1 MTEIFSTL
9 FGQSDAQAPPSS
21 AALSF
26 GPGKPPPPLPQS
38 SAPGPP
44 QLSGQLGDEGPTARK
59 PGVINEPFYLL
70 RELPGKLDLLSDL
83 LKHAALLTSVQPLC
97 SLHVIMYVCLSN
109 SWKRFNGK
117 HKSDYT
123 LQSGA
128 CIQQVL
134 R

>member
-21 AALSF
+21 AALGF

-38 SAPGPP
+38 AAPVPP

-70 RELPGKLDLLSDL
+70 RELPGKLLYSSPVV
-83 LKHAALLTSVQPLC
+83 LKHA
-97 SLHVIMYVCLSN
+97 SLHHCVHYTSLCTCVCFMQLE
-109 SWKRFNGK
+109 
-117 HKSDYT
+117 T
-123 LQSGA
+123 
-128 CIQQVL
+128 I
-134 R
+134 